1 MDESSRI
8 LIVDDERHNIKVL
21 ADFLRDEH
29 RIMAA
34 KSGKQAI
41 EAVQGPNLP
50 DLILLD
56 IMMPGM
62 DGYDVCRQLKAD
74 PRTMHIPVI
83 FITALDASDDE
94 ARGFDV
100 GAVDYI
106 AKPFKPV
113 IVKARVRTHIQ
124 LKRKTDLLER
134 LALLDGLTEI
144 PNRRCFDVTL
154 EKELRRKKRDGSLL
168 SLVILDIDYFKKY
181 NDTYGHAAGDT
192 CLRQVAGA
200 MKECIKRGSDFAAR
214 YGGEEF
220 AIILPGT
227 DGNGAMTIAEK
238 VRHSVAA
245 LDIRHA
251 ASDVAGHVTVSL
263 GVATVFEDRD
273 VSPVDLI
280 NAADAALYQAKEMGR
295 NRVNF
300 LSGPTG
306 SH

>member
-1 MDESSRI
+1 MDEPSRI
-8 LIVDDERHNIKVL
+8 LIVDDERYNIKTL
-21 ADFLRDEH
+21 TDFLRDEH

-34 KSGKQAI
+34 KSGEQALK
-41 EAVQGPNLP
+41 AVQGPNLP

-62 DGYDVCRQLKAD
+62 DGYAVCRQLKAD
-74 PRTMHIPVI
+74 TRTMHIPVI

-94 ARGFDV
+94 ARGFDA

-106 AKPFKPV
+106 TKPFKPV

-124 LKRKTDLLER
+124 LKRKTDLLDR
-134 LALLDGLTEI
+134 LALLDGLMEI
-144 PNRRCFDVTL
+144 PNRRHFDITL
-154 EKELRRKKRDGSLL
+154 EKELRRKARDISFL
-168 SLVILDIDYFKKY
+168 SLVMLDIDYFKKY
-181 NDTYGHAAGDT
+181 NDTYGHTAGDT

-200 MKECIKRGSDFAAR
+200 IKGCIKRESDFAAR

-227 DGNGAMTIAEK
+227 DRNGAMTIAEE
-238 VRHSVAA
+238 VRCSVAA

-251 ASDVAGHVTVSL
+251 ASDVADHVTVSL
-263 GVATVFEDRD
+263 GVATISGDQGIP
-273 VSPVDLI
+273 SVDLI
-280 NAADAALYQAKEMGR
+280 NAADASLYQAKGTGR

-306 SH
+306 TH

>member
-1 MDESSRI
+1 MDESSRV

-21 ADFLRDEH
+21 ADFLRNEH

-74 PRTMHIPVI
+74 TRTMHIPVI

-154 EKELRRKKRDGSLL
+154 EKELRRKKRDGSFL

-181 NDTYGHAAGDT
+181 NDTYGHAAGDA

-200 MKECIKRGSDFAAR
+200 MEGCIKRGSDFAAR

-220 AIILPGT
+220 AIILSGT
-227 DGNGAMTIAEK
+227 DRNGAITIAEK

-263 GVATVFEDRD
+263 GVATVFEDQD

-306 SH
+306 TQ

>member
-1 MDESSRI
+1 MDESSRV

-21 ADFLRDEH
+21 ADFLRNEH

-74 PRTMHIPVI
+74 TRTMHIPVI

-154 EKELRRKKRDGSLL
+154 EKELRRKKRDGSFL

-181 NDTYGHAAGDT
+181 NDTYGHAAGDA

-200 MKECIKRGSDFAAR
+200 MEGCIKRGSDFAAR

-220 AIILPGT
+220 AIILSGT
-227 DGNGAMTIAEK
+227 DRNGAITIAEK

-263 GVATVFEDRD
+263 GVATVFEDQD

>member
-1 MDESSRI
+1 MDESSRV

-21 ADFLRDEH
+21 ADFLRNEH

-263 GVATVFEDRD
+263 GVATVFEDQD

>member
-1 MDESSRI
+1 MDESSRV

-21 ADFLRDEH
+21 ADFLRNEH

-74 PRTMHIPVI
+74 TRTMHIPVI

-220 AIILPGT
+220 AIILSGT
-227 DGNGAMTIAEK
+227 DRNGAITIAEK